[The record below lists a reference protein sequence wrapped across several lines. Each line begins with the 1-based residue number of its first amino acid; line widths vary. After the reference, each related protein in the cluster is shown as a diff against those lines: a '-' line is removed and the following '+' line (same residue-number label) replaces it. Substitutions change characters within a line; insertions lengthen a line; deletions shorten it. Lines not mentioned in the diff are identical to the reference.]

1 MLAKKKLTERKREQ
15 IIEAAV
21 TEFKANG
28 FSATS
33 MDRIAATANVSKRT
47 VYNHFASKQVLFQ
60 SIAQALCDQ
69 LTQVSEYPYDPEI
82 ALNKQLHTIA
92 VQEMAMLTTAEFI
105 STFKMITS
113 ESLVSPELTRATIDN
128 FQESSLGVV
137 TWIKQAT
144 KDGKLSVNDPVR
156 AGKQFLA
163 LIETFALWPQLYDF
177 KPVPNKNGQKIIID
191 SAVEMF
197 LNTYGLNKTSKKTRK
212 KTRR

>member
-1 MLAKKKLTERKREQ
+1 MCAEKKLTERKREN

-21 TEFKANG
+21 MEFRASG

-47 VYNHFASKQVLFQ
+47 IYNHFASKQILFQ

-82 ALNKQLHTIA
+82 PLRTQLHAIA
-92 VQEMAMLTTAEFI
+92 EQEMAMLTTAEFI

-144 KDGKLSVNDPVR
+144 KDGKLSVSDPIR

-177 KPVPNKNGQKIIID
+177 KPVPKKSAQKTIIN

-197 LNTYGLNKTSKKTRK
+197 INTYGSKTSRK
-212 KTRR
+212 KTSQ

>member
-1 MLAKKKLTERKREQ
+1 MCAEKKLTERKREN

-33 MDRIAATANVSKRT
+33 MDRIAATAKVSKRT
-47 VYNHFASKQVLFQ
+47 VYNHFASKQILFQ
-60 SIAQALCDQ
+60 NITQALCDQ
-69 LTQVSEYPYDPEI
+69 LTKVSEHPYDPEI
-82 ALNKQLHTIA
+82 PLKTQLHIIA
-92 VQEMAMLTTAEFI
+92 EQEMAMLTSAEFI

-137 TWIKQAT
+137 KWIEQAT
-144 KDGKLSVNDPVR
+144 KDGKLSVSDPVS

-163 LIETFALWPQLYDF
+163 LLETFALWPQLYDF
-177 KPVPNKNGQKIIID
+177 KPVPKKNVQKKIID
-191 SAVEMF
+191 SAVAMF
-197 LNTYGLNKTSKKTRK
+197 INTYGQNETK
-212 KTRR
+212 RR